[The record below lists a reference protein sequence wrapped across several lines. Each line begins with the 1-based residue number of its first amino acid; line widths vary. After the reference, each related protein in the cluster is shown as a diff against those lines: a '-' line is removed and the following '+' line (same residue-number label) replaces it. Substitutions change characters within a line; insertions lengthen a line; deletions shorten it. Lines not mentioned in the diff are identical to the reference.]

1 MLNFSGDTEPRS
13 ITWRNLT
20 QFDIDR
26 RQFNLALLP
35 SRLSSLL
42 LLLNLLTACSS
53 QSSTDKL
60 AKELQTVK
68 SWTATAHM
76 VADAQ
81 IHGDVPTVYAKHTLE
96 KAQEE
101 LKHETDTLS
110 KLSIAPSQRRTV
122 LEQLK
127 RLEDTLGQMSKAVEQ
142 KDPQAMIQQIQ
153 QLSTQEQTINMLAKT
168 AGGSHE

>member
-13 ITWRNLT
+13 IIWRNLT

-26 RQFNLALLP
+26 RQFNLAFLP

-81 IHGDVPTVYAKHTLE
+81 IHGDVPTAYAKHTLE
-96 KAQEE
+96 KAQEGIATVGSVIV
-101 LKHETDTLS
+101 LLS
-110 KLSIAPSQRRTV
+110 SPGALAFV
-122 LEQLK
+122 LAIVAIP
-127 RLEDTLGQMSKAVEQ
+127 LEVLG
-142 KDPQAMIQQIQ
+142 
-153 QLSTQEQTINMLAKT
+153 
-168 AGGSHE
+168 G